1 MKALPKTGDKMTMY
15 ALVARCTVVLAEF
28 SVASGNASTIA
39 CHILEKLPP
48 GGDGCISYSQ
58 DRHVFHIMKA
68 DDLIFLL
75 HGQ

>member
-1 MKALPKTGDKMTMY
+1 MTMY
-15 ALVARCTVVLAEF
+15 SLVARGTVVLAEF

-48 GGDGCISYSQ
+48 GGDSCILYSQ
-58 DRHVFHIMKA
+58 DRLVFHIMKA
-68 DDLIFLL
+68 DGLIFLL